1 VQADETRIV
10 AVQSRAAGWVER
22 LHVRAVNDKVSRGQL
37 LVEIYSP
44 ELLAAQEEYLLLSQR
59 SVNEADLALAQAARQ
74 RLSLLGLAEPQ
85 IAKLEQTRHAQRTVS
100 VHAPASGIVTELGV
114 RQGAQVSPGMAMFNL
129 VDLSSLWVVAEVPED
144 QIGSVQAGTAV
155 NATLAAYPA
164 DRFAGKVDYIY
175 PGVNSETRTVRVRSV
190 ITNAQLKLKPGMVAG
205 VHIEGRASKQAVL
218 VPSEAVIR
226 TGTRTAVVVQDEP
239 GKFRPALVTTGVESR
254 GKTEVLSGIEAGEQV
269 VISGQFLIDSEAN
282 LQTGLSRLGETE
294 SKP

>member
-1 VQADETRIV
+1 
-10 AVQSRAAGWVER
+10 
-22 LHVRAVNDKVSRGQL
+22 
-37 LVEIYSP
+37 
-44 ELLAAQEEYLLLSQR
+44 
-59 SVNEADLALAQAARQ
+59 
-74 RLSLLGLAEPQ
+74 
-85 IAKLEQTRHAQRTVS
+85 
-100 VHAPASGIVTELGV
+100 
-114 RQGAQVSPGMAMFNL
+114 

-155 NATLAAYPA
+155 NATLAAYPG

-175 PGVNSETRTVRVRSV
+175 PGLNSETRTVRVRSV
-190 ITNAQLKLKPGMVAG
+190 IINAQLKLKPGMVAG

-226 TGTRTAVVVQDEP
+226 TGTRTVVVVQDEP

-254 GKTEVLSGIEAGEQV
+254 GKTEILSGIEAGEHV

-282 LQTGLSRLGETE
+282 LQTGLSRLGEKE